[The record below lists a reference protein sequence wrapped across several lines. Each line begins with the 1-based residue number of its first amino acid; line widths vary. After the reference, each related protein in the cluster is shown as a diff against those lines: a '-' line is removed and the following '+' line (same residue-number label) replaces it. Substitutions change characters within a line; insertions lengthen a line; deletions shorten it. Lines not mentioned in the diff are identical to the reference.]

1 MRKIYP
7 WRTKGLQK
15 YSERLKGFMHVRC
28 TCSPPFDDDDIF
40 EVPEDVVTD
49 PIKRNF
55 RKYKLSFA
63 DDFPYTRFRDHDS
76 RTELDPCVCNCNI
89 CAICDCNKKLKR
101 FPHYL
106 LYREELPDWIQKV
119 RPLTFRKAKAELE
132 ADTVSIKTITSEK
145 EKERKKKRITT
156 EETENPEEGKQPDE
170 SKAQEET
177 ELTPS

>member
-1 MRKIYP
+1 MPKKYP
-7 WRTKGLQK
+7 GAVRGLKK
-15 YSERLKGFMHVRC
+15 YSERLKGFIHERC
-28 TCSPPFDDDDIF
+28 TCFPPLDEDMF
-40 EVPEDVVTD
+40 EVPEHLIKD
-49 PIKRNF
+49 PIKRRPSIF
-55 RKYKLSFA
+55 KLSFA
-63 DDFPYTRFRDHDS
+63 DDYPYTRFPDDDDKDK
-76 RTELDPCVCNCNI
+76 DPVPCTCNYCPLCYCNL
-89 CAICDCNKKLKR
+89 NLKP
-101 FPHYL
+101 FPHYVL
-106 LYREELPDWIQKV
+106 QREELPQWIQKV